1 MKNKTLKN
9 IFEFLKKTEDK
20 TIPFLWKFY
29 TKQPL
34 TEDDLY
40 IDGDLELGGPIESLP
55 DGLKIH
61 GDLDMR
67 WTSIEAIP
75 PLPKGLKI
83 YGDLYLEE
91 SSLAKFSDD
100 ELRDMVKP
108 GFIEGVIFR

>member
-1 MKNKTLKN
+1 
-9 IFEFLKKTEDK
+9 
-20 TIPFLWKFY
+20 
-29 TKQPL
+29 
-34 TEDDLY
+34 
-40 IDGDLELGGPIESLP
+40 
-55 DGLKIH
+55 
-61 GDLDMR
+61 MR

>member
-20 TIPFLWKFY
+20 TIPFIWKFY

-55 DGLKIH
+55 
-61 GDLDMR
+61 
-67 WTSIEAIP
+67 
-75 PLPKGLKI
+75 KGLEV
-83 YGDLYLEE
+83 YGDLCIADTRLEE
-91 SSLAKFSDD
+91 YTD
-100 ELRDMVKP
+100 EQLRKIILP
-108 GFIEGVIFR
+108 GFIKGKIIR